1 MPGGIR
7 VPRYSLA
14 KNPHRSVIIT
24 IKIMVEFPIFK
35 KLVLFNAV
43 FHVLTIDKPI
53 SNSAVLFGSLL
64 TGGVWQRCSELK
76 RETEMSIKLLLFRE
90 RN

>member
-1 MPGGIR
+1 MPRRIFL
-7 VPRYSLA
+7 LA
-14 KNPHRSVIIT
+14 KNFHRSVSIT
-24 IKIMVEFPIFK
+24 IEIMVEFPIFK

-76 RETEMSIKLLLFRE
+76 RETEMSMKGLLYKKTQ
-90 RN
+90 